1 MNFSFFPFYVL
12 ICQGVF
18 SSTLVQRAGPSQ
30 PSAAGARVSSRG
42 PVTTHPF
49 ALFLQIRPTTW
60 ATVPCTRVSY
70 KQSASAV
77 SCQTRG
83 SLLGLPPQ
91 HGMKIYPWCR
101 VPQSRLQPGPVR
113 RAPSLCRPLSLVL
126 DTPGDTRAVSLGPSR
141 VGPVRIL
148 QDASRPGVWPG
159 PGTSGWTLEAS
170 TNRSGLC
177 FPLDRKGRKNSFDR
191 RKYSLTCVT
200 CASLGPGRQKSNVK
214 LDVGTLLSTRGAL
227 TRTAAKKWTAV
238 SPFFALRACL
248 QKLLKPNARTP
259 SVSANAGESGRPK
272 ARSQNAEPPAWNPLR
287 PVEPRALPRRGP
299 GALSTRSASDR
310 ARF

>member
-1 MNFSFFPFYVL
+1 MSNARNSPW
-12 ICQGVF
+12 
-18 SSTLVQRAGPSQ
+18 P
-30 PSAAGARVSSRG
+30 PPAARYEDLPMVSGAPVPRV
-42 PVTTHPF
+42 
-49 ALFLQIRPTTW
+49 
-60 ATVPCTRVSY
+60 
-70 KQSASAV
+70 
-77 SCQTRG
+77 
-83 SLLGLPPQ
+83 
-91 HGMKIYPWCR
+91 
-101 VPQSRLQPGPVR
+101 QPGPVW

-126 DTPGDTRAVSLGPSR
+126 DTPGDTRVVSLGPSG

-159 PGTSGWTLEAS
+159 PHTSGRTVEAS

-177 FPLDRKGRKNSFDR
+177 FPLDRKGRENSSDR
-191 RKYSLTCVT
+191 CKYSLTCVP
-200 CASLGPGRQKSNVK
+200 LGPGRQKSNVK

-227 TRTAAKKWTAV
+227 TRRAADKQTAV

-248 QKLLKPNARTP
+248 QKLLKPNAETP
-259 SVSANAGESGRPK
+259 SMSANAGESGRPK

-287 PVEPRALPRRGP
+287 RVEPRALLRRGP

>member
-12 ICQGVF
+12 ICSGVF
-18 SSTLVQRAGPSQ
+18 SSTLAQRAGPSQ
-30 PSAAGARVSSRG
+30 PSAAGARFSSRG

-49 ALFLQIRPTTW
+49 ALFLQSRPTTC
-60 ATVPCTRVSY
+60 ARVSY

-77 SCQTRG
+77 SCQMRG
-83 SLLGLPPQ
+83 IWPPPAARYGDLPMVS
-91 HGMKIYPWCR
+91 GAS
-101 VPQSRLQPGPVR
+101 VPSATGARAAGTLTAPSTVPGPRHPR
-113 RAPSLCRPLSLVL
+113 RHS
-126 DTPGDTRAVSLGPSR
+126 GGVSGPVR

-159 PGTSGWTLEAS
+159 PSTSGWTLEAS

-191 RKYSLTCVT
+191 RKYSLTCV
-200 CASLGPGRQKSNVK
+200 SLGPGRQKSNVN

-227 TRTAAKKWTAV
+227 TRRAAKKQTAV

-248 QKLLKPNARTP
+248 QKLLKSNAKTP

-272 ARSQNAEPPAWNPLR
+272 AWSQNAEPPAWNPLR
-287 PVEPRALPRRGP
+287 RVEPRALLRRGP